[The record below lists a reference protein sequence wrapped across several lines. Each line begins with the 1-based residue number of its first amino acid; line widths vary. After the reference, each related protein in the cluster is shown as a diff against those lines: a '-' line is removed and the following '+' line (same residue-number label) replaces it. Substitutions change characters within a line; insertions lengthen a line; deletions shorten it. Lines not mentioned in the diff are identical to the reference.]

1 MKRLAIIAVSLMT
14 ALTAITPAEA
24 FPVTAAPVIQGS
36 GAVANPDV
44 SQVDWRGHDGDR
56 WRHHGGGRYYRG
68 RGYDRGYDR
77 GYRHHHGNAGAIIG
91 GLAAGAIIG
100 GIVAGS
106 RSGGGSHVQSCAN
119 RYRSYRASDNTYQP
133 NSGPRVQCR

>member
-1 MKRLAIIAVSLMT
+1 MNRLAIVAVSLMT

-24 FPVTAAPVIQGS
+24 FPITAAPAIQS
-36 GAVANPDV
+36 SDF
-44 SQVDWRGHDGDR
+44 SQVDWRGHDGNR
-56 WRHHGGGRYYRG
+56 WRHHGGGHRYYHG
-68 RGYDRGYDR
+68 RGYDRGY
-77 GYRHHHGNAGAIIG
+77 HHHHSNAGAIIG

-106 RSGGGSHVQSCAN
+106 RSGGSSHVQSCAN
-119 RYRSYRASDNTYQP
+119 RYRTYRASDNTYQP

>member
-14 ALTAITPAEA
+14 AFTAITPAEA
-24 FPVTAAPVIQGS
+24 FPVAAAPTIQTS
-36 GAVANPDV
+36 NV
-44 SQVDWRGHDGDR
+44 SQIDWRGNDGNR
-56 WRHHGGGRYYRG
+56 WRHNGGRDRRYDHG
-68 RGYDRGYDR
+68 RRYDR
-77 GYRHHHGNAGAIIG
+77 GYRHHNNTGAIIG

-106 RSGGGSHVQSCAN
+106 RSNGGSSCAS

>member
-14 ALTAITPAEA
+14 AFSAVAPAQA
-24 FPVTAAPVIQGS
+24 MPITAAPSIQTS
-36 GAVANPDV
+36 DV
-44 SQVDWRGHDGDR
+44 SQVDWRGNDGNR
-56 WRHHGGGRYYRG
+56 WRHHGGGRGRYYDHG
-68 RGYDRGYDR
+68 RRYGGYDRGY
-77 GYRHHHGNAGAIIG
+77 HHHNNAGAIIG

-106 RSGGGSHVQSCAN
+106 RSNGGSHAQSCYN

-133 NSGPRVQCR
+133 NNGPRVQCR